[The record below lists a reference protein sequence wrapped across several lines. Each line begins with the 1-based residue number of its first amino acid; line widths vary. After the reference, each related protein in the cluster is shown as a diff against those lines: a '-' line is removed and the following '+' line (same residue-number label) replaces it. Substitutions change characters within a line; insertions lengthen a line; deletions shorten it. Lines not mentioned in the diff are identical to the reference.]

1 MIVDAVGVTKSLK
14 TASRTLITKP
24 SVSLEDL
31 ATGVMMGIRDEY
43 TVSSLAG
50 RMARLNKQLDL
61 KDQARIETAAG
72 GVSLTAIVK
81 ALVDAID
88 PDRIEEKAREIA
100 GAGEPG
106 NTERDQARDQL
117 VGAAAQVFT
126 GPLIALIDSIRRDKE
141 QTIDHDNLGT
151 LVRAEWAGDTAEN
164 ARLLTQNLS
173 SISPSTATRSRRSTS
188 SFSQP
193 ARRAEVTY
201 GMILALL
208 ERLRED
214 RPKLAPLRVWNA

>member
-31 ATGVMMGIRDEY
+31 ATGVMMGIRDED

-141 QTIDHDNLGT
+141 QTIDHDDLDT